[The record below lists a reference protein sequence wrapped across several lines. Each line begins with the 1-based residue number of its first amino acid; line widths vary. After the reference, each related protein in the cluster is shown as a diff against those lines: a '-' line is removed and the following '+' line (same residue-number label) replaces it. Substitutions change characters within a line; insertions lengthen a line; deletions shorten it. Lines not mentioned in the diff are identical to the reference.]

1 MKKDRY
7 LTQYDA
13 AILCKLAENL
23 LRLAEVDFNAGE
35 KLIEILV
42 NSMILPAHARKE
54 EYASLCS
61 MVSYSGIGQDMTE
74 TIVLVCPQDANPVL
88 ARTSVISPIGLAL
101 IGHKI
106 GSIVDVI
113 APYGPVQQ
121 VQITSVTS
129 LMAADTAPVGHADA
143 IPYQYLT

>member
-1 MKKDRY
+1 MKNDRY

-13 AILCKLAENL
+13 AILCKIAENL

-54 EYASLCS
+54 EYASLRS
-61 MVSYSGIGQDMTE
+61 MVSYSCVDQNTTE

-88 ARTSVISPIGLAL
+88 ARASVVSPIGLAL
-101 IGHKI
+101 IGHKA

-113 APYGPVQQ
+113 SPFGPAQQ
-121 VQITSVTS
+121 VRITNVTS
-129 LMAADTAPVGHADA
+129 LLTADADPAGHAGA
-143 IPYQYLT
+143 QSN